1 MRQALIMAAIAL
13 VIGAASWAAQGPLPG
28 DLAITQALQSAFGTA
43 PPWAFAVT
51 QSAVLPLVGATLAV
65 AAALAWWLRAL
76 HGALAVGIAYGLA
89 LLADKLLRAGIF
101 VARPS
106 DTLVAVAAPSSSSG
120 LPSTFGL
127 VYGALFGVAVLAGS
141 QQGRRA
147 WPVRAIAAGAIF
159 IGSAARVVLGGHWT
173 SQMIASLAARL
184 LLAALAIRLSA
195 WLLSLIAGKRA

>member
-1 MRQALIMAAIAL
+1 MRQALILAAIAL

-28 DLAITQALQSAFGTA
+28 DLAITQALQSAFGEA

-65 AAALAWWLRAL
+65 ATALAWWLRGL
-76 HGALAVGIAYGLA
+76 HGALAVGIAYGLT
-89 LLADKLLRAGIF
+89 LASDKALRAGIF

-127 VYGALFGVAVLAGS
+127 VYGALFGVAVLTGS
-141 QQGRRA
+141 QMGRRA
-147 WPVRAIAAGAIF
+147 WPVRAIAAGAIL

-173 SQMIASLAARL
+173 SQMIASLAL
-184 LLAALAIRLSA
+184 GMVLAALAIRLSA